1 MYVTLMLVV
10 YINFTMQ
17 SYKLAY
23 PLIIKVLLVSFL
35 FFKYICLNL
44 LELDVFFLKKIFLDI
59 FS

>member
-35 FFKYICLNL
+35 NL

>member
-1 MYVTLMLVV
+1 MLVV

>member
-1 MYVTLMLVV
+1 MYVTFMLVV